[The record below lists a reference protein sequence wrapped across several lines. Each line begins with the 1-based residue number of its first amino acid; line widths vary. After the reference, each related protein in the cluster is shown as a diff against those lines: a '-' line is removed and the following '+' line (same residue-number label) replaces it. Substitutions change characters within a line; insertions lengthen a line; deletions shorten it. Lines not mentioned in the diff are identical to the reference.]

1 VLRCFSYLSTAVV
14 QLLASVM
21 GDNLDENWEVEA
33 ADASAEADLV
43 EGASDSS
50 EDEAELS
57 ESDDDAA
64 PSTSSKKRPLST
76 SGEGSSSSSSS
87 KKAPKHDELKAKK
100 KRKRIAAEDDAI
112 AAARGDSAEAVV
124 DVLWARCRAVLGPK
138 LAEIELL
145 SPWLTPSDIAV
156 VEKFGQ
162 HSTPKLPGFIKGK
175 QQYRLL
181 IEAAYR
187 EAYI

>member
-1 VLRCFSYLSTAVV
+1 
-14 QLLASVM
+14 M

-33 ADASAEADLV
+33 PDASAEADLV
-43 EGASDSS
+43 EGASASS

-57 ESDDDAA
+57 GSDDDAE
-64 PSTSSKKRPLST
+64 PSTSCRKRPLST
-76 SGEGSSSSSSS
+76 TGEAGSSSST

-100 KRKRIAAEDDAI
+100 KRKRTTAEDDAI

-124 DVLWARCRAVLGPK
+124 EVLWARCCAVLGPK

-145 SPWLTPSDIAV
+145 SPWLTPQDIAL

-175 QQYRLL
+175 QPDYC
-181 IEAAYR
+181 
-187 EAYI
+187 

>member
-1 VLRCFSYLSTAVV
+1 
-14 QLLASVM
+14 M

-50 EDEAELS
+50 EDEVELS
-57 ESDDDAA
+57 GSDDDAA
-64 PSTSSKKRPLST
+64 PGTSSKKRPLST
-76 SGEGSSSSSSS
+76 SGKGSSSSSSS

-100 KRKRIAAEDDAI
+100 KCRRTAAEDDAI

-124 DVLWARCRAVLGPK
+124 DVLWARCCAVLGPK

-145 SPWLTPSDIAV
+145 SPWLTPQDIAV

-162 HSTPKLPGFIKGK
+162 HSTPKLPGFIKGN
-175 QQYRLL
+175 QQYSLL
-181 IEAAYR
+181 ARALHHKALHTYC
-187 EAYI
+187 

>member
-1 VLRCFSYLSTAVV
+1 
-14 QLLASVM
+14 M

-57 ESDDDAA
+57 GSGNDAE
-64 PSTSSKKRPLST
+64 PSTSSKKRPLAT
-76 SGEGSSSSSSS
+76 SGESSSSSSSSS
-87 KKAPKHDELKAKK
+87 KTAPKHDELKAKK
-100 KRKRIAAEDDAI
+100 KRKRTAAEDDAI

-124 DVLWARCRAVLGPK
+124 DVLWARCCAVLGPK

-145 SPWLTPSDIAV
+145 SPWLTPQDIAV

-162 HSTPKLPGFIKGK
+162 HSTPKLPGFIKG
-175 QQYRLL
+175 
-181 IEAAYR
+181 EH
-187 EAYI
+187 

>member
-1 VLRCFSYLSTAVV
+1 LDQSIYSRAAL
-14 QLLASVM
+14 LLARNM

-57 ESDDDAA
+57 GSDGDAA

-100 KRKRIAAEDDAI
+100 KRKRTAAEDDAI

-124 DVLWARCRAVLGPK
+124 DVLWARCCAVLGPK

-145 SPWLTPSDIAV
+145 SPWLTPQDIAV

-162 HSTPKLPGFIKGK
+162 HSAPKLPGFIKGE
-175 QQYRLL
+175 QLYRLL
-181 IEAAYR
+181 FGTAHE
-187 EAYI
+187 